1 MKKVLI
7 TGGAGYI
14 ASHLIKELLKVDK
27 ISISV
32 IDNFKTG
39 FLKTIKTLQTLGE
52 FNFTQLDLSN
62 FEVVKQY
69 INENKFDT
77 VIHFAA
83 SSIVSDSMKDPINYY
98 MNNTV
103 NSINLIK
110 CCSQNGIK
118 NFIFSSTAAVYGD
131 IKSQHPIKETTA
143 TNPINPYGRS
153 KLFIEKILQD
163 ESLVNKEFNFGIL
176 RYFNVAGADF
186 ENKLGECHEPE
197 THLIPLVAKVALGK
211 KDSISIYGNDYK
223 TIDGTCIR
231 DYIHVVDLAYA
242 HIEVINYL
250 EAGNNS
256 DIFNCGYG
264 HGFSVKEVIHEMKNI
279 SNNNFL
285 VKKELRREGDPD
297 ILIADNKKILKK
309 TNWTPKFDDLKLIC
323 STALKWE
330 NTLI

>member
-211 KDSISIYGNDYK
+211 IDSISIYGNDYK